1 MVKKLLNAFFMKTL
15 SYRVVHSQLVVDS
28 DMEVWKSL
36 KERGFRPRT
45 IIDVG
50 AAVGSWTSQVIE
62 IFPESKYLIV
72 DPLKENEQALKA
84 VVQRHANVQYWL
96 GAVGSQAG
104 ELTFHVH
111 GDQSSMFDSDWGRKG
126 TLRRVPMRTL
136 DSVANDM
143 NCHDVEGLKLD
154 VQGAEIEVLKGATE
168 VLRQCQVAQV
178 EVSFGRFT
186 SELRSPMKSLR
197 SFLTGTSEFLIS
209 PRCINEKTEHSS
221 KPICFLLE
229 MTSCLSQK
237 HGVESRHVADVS
249 SLSTRVLQK

>member
-1 MVKKLLNAFFMKTL
+1 MRQMVKKLLNAFFMKTL

-62 IFPESKYLIV
+62 IFPESKYLMV

-136 DSVANDM
+136 DDLVSEIH
-143 NCHDVEGLKLD
+143 CEGVDGMKLD

-168 VLRQCQVAQV
+168 ALRQCRVAQV
-178 EVSFGRFT
+178 EVSFRKVYEQAPLAHEIIAFF
-186 SELRSPMKSLR
+186 SSQNFRIFDIASLYKR
-197 SFLTGTSEFLIS
+197 KDRALLQADLFFVRDDRLFE
-209 PRCINEKTEHSS
+209 PEKWA
-221 KPICFLLE
+221 L
-229 MTSCLSQK
+229 
-237 HGVESRHVADVS
+237 
-249 SLSTRVLQK
+249 

>member
-1 MVKKLLNAFFMKTL
+1 MRQMVKKLLNAFFMKTL

-62 IFPESKYLIV
+62 IFPESKYLMV

-178 EVSFGRFT
+178 EVSFRKVYERAPLAHEIIAFFFDWDF
-186 SELRSPMKSLR
+186 RIFDIASLYKR
-197 SFLTGTSEFLIS
+197 KD
-209 PRCINEKTEHSS
+209 RA
-221 KPICFLLE
+221 LL
-229 MTSCLSQK
+229 Q
-237 HGVESRHVADVS
+237 ADLFFVRNDK
-249 SLSTRVLQK
+249 LFEPETWC